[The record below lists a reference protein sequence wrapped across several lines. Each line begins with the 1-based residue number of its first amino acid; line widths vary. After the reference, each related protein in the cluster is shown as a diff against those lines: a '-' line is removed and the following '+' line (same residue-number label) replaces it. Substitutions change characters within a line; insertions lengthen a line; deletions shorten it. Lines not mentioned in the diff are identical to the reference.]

1 LPSESFRT
9 FAIPSWSELGKFNA
23 KLESAGNCVA
33 PGAAGAK
40 IAEVTPNE
48 TRVFDVSNNHGDAM
62 KTLNISLLASGIGT
76 AVGLGA

>member
-1 LPSESFRT
+1 MQNWNQRGIASRRE
-9 FAIPSWSELGKFNA
+9 
-23 KLESAGNCVA
+23 
-33 PGAAGAK
+33 AAGAK